1 MVLFLIIIAVFVI
14 VVLVYLYRSQA
25 IHGPVIN
32 FLIAALLL
40 FIIITVG
47 YVYIKS
53 DVEISNLDGIVAL
66 TKVYLHWLGGLLKNT
81 GNIAGYVVRQDW
93 GLNSTNMT
101 R

>member
-1 MVLFLIIIAVFVI
+1 MVLFLIIIALFVI

-32 FLIAALLL
+32 FLLAALLL
-40 FIIITVG
+40 FVVVSVG

-53 DVEISNLDGIVAL
+53 NVEISSLDGIVAL
-66 TKVYLHWLGGLLKNT
+66 TKIYLHWLGGLFKNT
-81 GNIAGYVVRQDW
+81 GNIAGYVVKQDW
-93 GLNSTNMT
+93 GLNSTNIT